1 MMDMRW
7 SAQCRRKLDLHTY
20 VRAPRRKATAVF
32 FSRIVIYI
40 LMVEQLGD
48 MLGADSQLDLTLFR
62 DNYSTL
68 KVVRWRRMIL
78 NLQMTCR

>member
-20 VRAPRRKATAVF
+20 VRALAADSSLI
-32 FSRIVIYI
+32 SRAVIYV

-48 MLGADSQLDLTLFR
+48 MLGGEPT
-62 DNYSTL
+62 
-68 KVVRWRRMIL
+68 
-78 NLQMTCR
+78 